1 MTPGLGARRPSPGG
15 TPRPQSPCFSAQG
28 LPGSRAGSGP
38 VRGAAGGDQGG
49 GGEGLLAADRL
60 TPRRRGP
67 RPPAGVAPAHPHPVP
82 STGGRARPRTSW
94 TQRRSQPLPRIP
106 PPHATAASIN
116 QMDDLLP
123 AWPESHWGPLS
134 FSYAGLSERPRQAWP
149 GSELSATSRLGHS
162 SLGPQFPH
170 GGGPRGKQCKCLPSR
185 GTWERPGVNRE
196 TQSRVFREISPKEK
210 ERVYFLTPNSSTNCS
225 HGPKRCPDPHPRN
238 LRICSDAW
246 QRGTGT
252 KVANPLTLESGN
264 YPALSELARCNP
276 EGP

>member
-1 MTPGLGARRPSPGG
+1 
-15 TPRPQSPCFSAQG
+15 
-28 LPGSRAGSGP
+28 
-38 VRGAAGGDQGG
+38 
-49 GGEGLLAADRL
+49 
-60 TPRRRGP
+60 
-67 RPPAGVAPAHPHPVP
+67 
-82 STGGRARPRTSW
+82 
-94 TQRRSQPLPRIP
+94 
-106 PPHATAASIN
+106 
-116 QMDDLLP
+116 MDDLLP

-252 KVANPLTLESGN
+252 KVANPLTLKSGN
-264 YPALSELARCNP
+264 YPALSESARCNP